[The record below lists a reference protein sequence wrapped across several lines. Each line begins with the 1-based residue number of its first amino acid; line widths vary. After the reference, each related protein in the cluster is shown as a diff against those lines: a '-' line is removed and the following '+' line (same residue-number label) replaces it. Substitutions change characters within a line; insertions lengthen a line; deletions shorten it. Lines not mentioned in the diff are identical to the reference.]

1 MSHVPT
7 PAPMSGIEGVPDLTE
22 AQARRARKEE
32 GAIDVS
38 SLPDFAFGSRSPMW
52 WGTMGFIVIEGLTL
66 LIIAFSLLYLRRNY
80 SEWPPP
86 RTPMPNLEIG
96 TASLVVLLLSII
108 PAAWSYRASL
118 REDLVAV
125 RRSMVVSSAFALAIT
140 VMRSLELAN
149 LNTRWDE
156 HAYGSLVWAIVF
168 LHGTLLL
175 VDVIEGL
182 METIFLYRG
191 PMQRRH
197 YSDFADAAVYWIYS
211 AIAWIPLYV
220 LVYLYPRWS

>member
-52 WGTMGFIVIEGLTL
+52 WGTMGFIVIEALTL
-66 LIIAFSLLYLRRNY
+66 VIIAFGLLYLRRNY

-108 PAAWSYRASL
+108 PAVMAYRASH
-118 REDLVAV
+118 REDLVAL
-125 RRSMVVSSAFALAIT
+125 RRALILSSVFALAIT
-140 VMRSLELAN
+140 VMRALELAN

-175 VDVIEGL
+175 VDVIEGWV
-182 METIFLYRG
+182 ETYFLYRG
-191 PMQRRH
+191 PLQRKH
-197 YSDFADAAVYWIYS
+197 YSDFADASIYWIYS
-211 AIAWIPLYV
+211 VIAWIPLYV
-220 LVYLYPRWS
+220 LIYLYPRWS

>member
-1 MSHVPT
+1 MST
-7 PAPMSGIEGVPDLTE
+7 IDGVPDLTE
-22 AQARRARKEE
+22 AQARRTRKEE

-38 SLPDFAFGSRSPMW
+38 ALPEFAFGSRSTMW
-52 WGTMGFIVIEGLTL
+52 WGTMGFIVIESLTL
-66 LIIAFSLLYLRRNY
+66 VIIAFSLLYLRRNFN
-80 SEWPPP
+80 EWPPP

-96 TASLVVLLLSII
+96 TASLIVLLLSII
-108 PAAWSYRASL
+108 PAVMCYRASY

-125 RRSMVVSSAFALAIT
+125 RRAMLLGSAFALAFA
-140 VMRSLELAN
+140 VLRALELAN

-156 HAYGSLVWAIVF
+156 HAYGSLIWAIVF

-175 VDVIEGL
+175 VDVVEGW

-191 PMQRRH
+191 PVQRKH
-197 YSDFADAAVYWIYS
+197 YSDFADAAIYWMFS
-211 AIAWIPLYV
+211 AVAWIPLYV